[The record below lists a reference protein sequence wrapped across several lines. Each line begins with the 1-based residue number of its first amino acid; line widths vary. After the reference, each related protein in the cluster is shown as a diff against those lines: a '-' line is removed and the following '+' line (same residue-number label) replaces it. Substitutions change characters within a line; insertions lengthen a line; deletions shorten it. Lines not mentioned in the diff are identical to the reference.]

1 MLHKQCLVNIAFTNA
16 QIDKMIS
23 QSELTDVPFYL
34 TESSFIGFSQDLS
47 AQISVW
53 TCSVLH
59 DDRIQVLSAEA
70 ER

>member
-16 QIDKMIS
+16 HIDKMIS

-47 AQISVW
+47 AQISV
-53 TCSVLH
+53 
-59 DDRIQVLSAEA
+59 
-70 ER
+70 